1 MDSKRVTR
9 ARKMNTAEQ
18 ENETSMSAPTSRSSE
33 TGTSSTHTWDHGT
46 NENLSGSS
54 PGQERID
61 EEVCDL
67 HADTRSDRVDAPNAA
82 GASDATLG
90 PLAANMR
97 NRSPAHQLNIDDS
110 NRNVNTAR
118 QKKHAA
124 LLAQLEFEQLESE
137 RIAARAAV
145 ARTKMLLLRL
155 EADEEDSGDLIDCDN
170 ASHLSKTDKL
180 EKRTVTLGDIEPVP
194 ESSPTTAP
202 PPPPTACSEI
212 NSASP
217 RNTDSNMSESTLAD
231 AIVLAIKTASKETS
245 KIVNE
250 PSKTLADLPSFCGNV
265 SEWIAFRSVYN
276 DTSGLFSNVQNV
288 ARIRKA
294 LSGEAR
300 ETCEALIYT
309 ETDPLQIMRVLERR
323 FGRPDAIIKQEL
335 NKLRRMMTPMNGG
348 MGNISSFANKVNN
361 CVAAIRTLNKLS
373 YLSAPK

>member
-1 MDSKRVTR
+1 MDSK
-9 ARKMNTAEQ
+9 Q
-18 ENETSMSAPTSRSSE
+18 
-33 TGTSSTHTWDHGT
+33 TGTSSTTWDHGT

-67 HADTRSDRVDAPNAA
+67 HADTRSDRVDAPNEA

-145 ARTKMLLLRL
+145 ARTKCCLRL

-335 NKLRRMMTPMNGG
+335 NKLRRMMPMNGG
-348 MGNISSFANKVNN
+348 MGNISSFANKVII
-361 CVAAIRTLNKLS
+361 VLRPYAR
-373 YLSAPK
+373 

>member
-124 LLAQLEFEQLESE
+124 LLAQLKFEQLESE
-137 RIAARAAV
+137 RIAARRGRAY
-145 ARTKMLLLRL
+145 KMLLLRL
-155 EADEEDSGDLIDCDN
+155 EADEQDSGDLIDCDN

-212 NSASP
+212 N
-217 RNTDSNMSESTLAD
+217 N
-231 AIVLAIKTASKETS
+231 
-245 KIVNE
+245 
-250 PSKTLADLPSFCGNV
+250 LPSFCGNV

-323 FGRPDAIIKQEL
+323 FERPDAIIKQEL
-335 NKLRRMMTPMNGG
+335 NKLRRMTPMNGG

-373 YLSAPK
+373 YLSAPR

>member
-67 HADTRSDRVDAPNAA
+67 HADTRSDRVDAPNEA

-212 NSASP
+212 NSASLVIP
-217 RNTDSNMSESTLAD
+217 T
-231 AIVLAIKTASKETS
+231 
-245 KIVNE
+245 
-250 PSKTLADLPSFCGNV
+250 
-265 SEWIAFRSVYN
+265 
-276 DTSGLFSNVQNV
+276 
-288 ARIRKA
+288 RI
-294 LSGEAR
+294 
-300 ETCEALIYT
+300 
-309 ETDPLQIMRVLERR
+309 
-323 FGRPDAIIKQEL
+323 
-335 NKLRRMMTPMNGG
+335 
-348 MGNISSFANKVNN
+348 
-361 CVAAIRTLNKLS
+361 
-373 YLSAPK
+373 

>member
-9 ARKMNTAEQ
+9 AQ
-18 ENETSMSAPTSRSSE
+18 NEHSRARE
-33 TGTSSTHTWDHGT
+33 RNVNRCADKPVVRNGHVVDARGT

-67 HADTRSDRVDAPNAA
+67 HADTRSDRVDAPNEA

-217 RNTDSNMSESTLAD
+217 H
-231 AIVLAIKTASKETS
+231 
-245 KIVNE
+245 
-250 PSKTLADLPSFCGNV
+250 LPSFCGNV

-335 NKLRRMMTPMNGG
+335 NKLRRMTPMNGG